1 MNYWKEIKRTRK
13 VVLRFLKDLWS
24 KDLFR
29 FTRSST
35 KVIPFEHALS
45 LRQEIK
51 KNETF
56 ESKVF
61 NFKEAS
67 KQINTHVIM
76 PNEIFSFWHI
86 IGNPERQ
93 FKKGR
98 TIQNGK
104 IIEEVGGGLCQVS
117 GIIYHMSLIGGLKV
131 IERYNHSVDIYSE
144 ESRFCPLGTDA
155 TIVYGYKDLRV
166 QNTHAFPIQFEMEV
180 REDTFLQV
188 KLLSTLKLEENKLIF
203 NIENSENGRKVQLFN
218 EDNQLLSTSN
228 YKIIPELIS

>member
-29 FTRSST
+29 FTRIST
-35 KVIPFEHALS
+35 GFIPFEHTLS
-45 LRQEIK
+45 LSQEIK

-67 KQINTHVIM
+67 KRINTHVMM

-93 FKKGR
+93 FQKGR

-144 ESRFCPLGTDA
+144 ASRFCPLGTDA
-155 TIVYGYKDLRV
+155 TIVYGYKDLRI
-166 QNTHAFPIQFEMEV
+166 QNTHAFPIKFQLEV
-180 REDTFLQV
+180 QQDTLHV
-188 KLLSTLKLEENKLIF
+188 KLLSTFKLEENKLII

-218 EDNQLLSTSN
+218 EDHQLLSTSN

>member
-1 MNYWKEIKRTRK
+1 MNYWKKIKLYRK
-13 VVLRFLKDLWS
+13 VILRFLADLTS
-24 KDLFR
+24 REVFR
-29 FTRSST
+29 FTGKST
-35 KVIPFEHALS
+35 GSIHLNHS
-45 LRQEIK
+45 LYISQEII

-61 NFKEAS
+61 NFNLAS
-67 KQINTHVIM
+67 EKINEHIIM

-86 IGNPERQ
+86 IGNPEKQ
-93 FKKGR
+93 FQKGR

-144 ESRFCPLGTDA
+144 ASRFCPLGTDA
-155 TIVYGYKDLRV
+155 TIVYGYKDLRI
-166 QNTHAFPIQFEMEV
+166 QNTYAFPIKFQLEV
-180 REDTFLQV
+180 QQDTLHV
-188 KLLSTLKLEENKLIF
+188 KLLSTFKLEENKLII
-203 NIENSENGRKVQLFN
+203 NIENSENGRKVRLFN
-218 EDNQLLSTSN
+218 EDHQLLSISN